1 MDRRLRR
8 QCNRSAGPHETR
20 NRRMLIRTL
29 TLQSQNIHTAST
41 ESIGAPKLTQAKT
54 VAKPKFVNLD
64 ELEQQAKQQLDQ
76 ASYDFVAGG
85 AGSELTL
92 RANREAFQKI
102 AIMPRALTGIK
113 QVDTSSNLL
122 GQRLSMPI
130 YVTPMANHGLVYPSA
145 EVGSAQGAKKAGT
158 LFVAPTGSN
167 KTMEEVATAIKDSP
181 RWFQLYLNKDPE
193 VNKQLL
199 QRAEK
204 AGYSA
209 IVLTVDLPVLG
220 IRDRN
225 VRNSFTLPTDLNQ
238 PNVSSER
245 YIAATKSLQ
254 SLAAGIKD
262 DLNWDD
268 YEWTRKH
275 TALPVLI
282 KGILSPDDAEE
293 ASRRKVPAIIVS
305 NHGGRQL
312 DTGFGAIEALRP
324 IVERVKG
331 KTRILF
337 DSGIRRGTDVF
348 KALALGA
355 EAVGVGRPVLWGL
368 ALDGADG
375 VTAVLKHLQLELV
388 NVMRLAGVPRVTDI
402 TSKYIENLNS

>member
-1 MDRRLRR
+1 L
-8 QCNRSAGPHETR
+8 SETVE
-20 NRRMLIRTL
+20 
-29 TLQSQNIHTAST
+29 HTYLLAP
-41 ESIGAPKLTQAKT
+41 ESVGEPKLTEAKT
-54 VAKPKFVNLD
+54 VPKPKFANLD
-64 ELEQQAKQQLDQ
+64 DLEQQARQQLDQ

-102 AIMPRALTGIK
+102 TIMPRVLTGIK
-113 QVDTSSNLL
+113 VVDTSTDLL
-122 GQRLSMPI
+122 GQRVSMPI
-130 YVTPMANHGLVYPSA
+130 YVTPMANHGVVHPLA

-158 LFVAPTGSN
+158 LFVAPTASN

-181 RWFQLYLNKDPE
+181 RWFQLYFNKDPE

-220 IRDRN
+220 TRDRN
-225 VRNSFTLPTDLNQ
+225 VRNSFMPPADLNR
-238 PNVSSER
+238 PNVTSER
-245 YIAATKSLQ
+245 YIAATRSLQ
-254 SLAAGIKD
+254 SLTAGIKD
-262 DLNWDD
+262 DISWDD

-282 KGILSPDDAEE
+282 KGILSADDAEE
-293 ASRRKVPAIIVS
+293 AARRKVAAIIVS

-331 KTRILF
+331 KTRVLF

-348 KALALGA
+348 KALSLGA

-375 VTAVLKHLQLELV
+375 VAAVLEHLKMELV
-388 NVMRLAGVPRVTDI
+388 NVMRLAGTARLADI
-402 TSKYIENLNS
+402 TAEYIKPV

>member
-1 MDRRLRR
+1 L
-8 QCNRSAGPHETR
+8 SETVE
-20 NRRMLIRTL
+20 
-29 TLQSQNIHTAST
+29 HTYLLAP
-41 ESIGAPKLTQAKT
+41 ESVGEPKLTEAKT
-54 VAKPKFVNLD
+54 VPKPKFANLD
-64 ELEQQAKQQLDQ
+64 DLEQQARQQLDQ

-102 AIMPRALTGIK
+102 TIMPRVLTGIK
-113 QVDTSSNLL
+113 VVDTSTDLL
-122 GQRLSMPI
+122 GQRVSMPI
-130 YVTPMANHGLVYPSA
+130 YVTPMANHGVVHPLA

-158 LFVAPTGSN
+158 LFVAPTASN

-181 RWFQLYLNKDPE
+181 RWFQLYFNKDPE

-225 VRNSFTLPTDLNQ
+225 VRNSFMPPADLNR

-245 YIAATKSLQ
+245 YIAATRSLQ
-254 SLAAGIKD
+254 SLTAGIKD
-262 DLNWDD
+262 DISWDD

-282 KGILSPDDAEE
+282 KGILSADDAEE
-293 ASRRKVPAIIVS
+293 AARRKVAAIIVS

-331 KTRILF
+331 KTRVLF

-348 KALALGA
+348 KALSLGA

-375 VTAVLKHLQLELV
+375 VAAVLEHLKMELV
-388 NVMRLAGVPRVTDI
+388 NVMRLAGTARLADI
-402 TSKYIENLNS
+402 TAEYIKPV

>member
-1 MDRRLRR
+1 M
-8 QCNRSAGPHETR
+8 
-20 NRRMLIRTL
+20 
-29 TLQSQNIHTAST
+29 
-41 ESIGAPKLTQAKT
+41 
-54 VAKPKFVNLD
+54 
-64 ELEQQAKQQLDQ
+64 
-76 ASYDFVAGG
+76 
-85 AGSELTL
+85 TL

-102 AIMPRALTGIK
+102 TILPRVLTGTK
-113 QVDTSSNLL
+113 QVDTSMNLL
-122 GQRLSMPI
+122 GQQLSMPI
-130 YVTPMANHGLVYPSA
+130 YITPMANHGVVHPLA

-167 KTMEEVATAIKDSP
+167 KTLEEVATSIKDSP
-181 RWFQLYLNKDPE
+181 RWFQLYFNKDPE

-225 VRNSFTLPTDLNQ
+225 VRNSFTLARDLDR
-238 PNVSSER
+238 PNIQSEQF
-245 YIAATKSLQ
+245 IAATRGLQ
-254 SLAAGIKD
+254 SLTAGIKD
-262 DLNWDD
+262 DLGWDD
-268 YEWTRKH
+268 YEWIREH

-282 KGILSPDDAEE
+282 KGILSPYDAEE
-293 ASRRKVPAIIVS
+293 AARRKVSAIIVS

-312 DTGFGAIEALRP
+312 DTGFGGIEALLP
-324 IVERVKG
+324 IVERVRG
-331 KTRILF
+331 KTRVLF

-368 ALDGADG
+368 ALYGADG
-375 VTAVLKHLQLELV
+375 VAAVLEHLRAELA
-388 NVMRLAGVPRVTDI
+388 NVMRLAGVARPTDI
-402 TSKYIENLNS
+402 TPEYVKAA